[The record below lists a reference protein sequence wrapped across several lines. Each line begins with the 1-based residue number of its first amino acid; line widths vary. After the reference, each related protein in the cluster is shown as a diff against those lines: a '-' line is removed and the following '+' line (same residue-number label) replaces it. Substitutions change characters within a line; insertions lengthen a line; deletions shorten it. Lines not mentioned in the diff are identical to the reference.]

1 MDGPFEENSRW
12 AIPNLKVLGL
22 DRLMQNPLSHE
33 AELRK
38 IDFLRNWSLQDNNP
52 NFLRKSLY
60 EAALNGRSE
69 DVQYLADL
77 SDNHKC
83 SR

>member
-1 MDGPFEENSRW
+1 MGNSKSKGPRPRSPHAE
-12 AIPNLKVLGL
+12 P
-22 DRLMQNPLSHE
+22 PLSHE

-83 SR
+83 TR